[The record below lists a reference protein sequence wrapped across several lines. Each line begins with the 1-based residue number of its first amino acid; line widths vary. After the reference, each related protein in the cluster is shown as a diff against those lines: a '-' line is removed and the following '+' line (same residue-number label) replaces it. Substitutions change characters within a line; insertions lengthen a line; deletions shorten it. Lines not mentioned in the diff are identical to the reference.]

1 MATRAFCAKLASAAT
16 SGIYGIIPIVMIHSG
31 TTLPHAILPTLTSFG
46 QEFYPHE
53 SILALKLA
61 DKSNI
66 NDRSTLT
73 ERIATL
79 LPQASPT
86 TRRRVAAKFIQRYL
100 SGSRSRIQPPPHE
113 QPFVRLV
120 ARHRHI
126 PTQIELLYYQ
136 LTKTDTIVGALAR
149 ELFYPVCVE
158 NRPPAGC
165 DDTEFAALNGSQL
178 LAVSPLV
185 TRSFILQYARLH
197 WNFAN
202 RSSIDRSLRVLQG
215 TGLIARER
223 MTEWHGH
230 PIAFRLSDHD
240 VSPVTFIYALY
251 DEWLNQ
257 PGTAAGANSHL
268 LEYSDLL
275 AAGFVRT
282 LLLSPAQVEEHC
294 ETARRHQLLV
304 RQSNGLRLVFNNL
317 NDVVSALLSK
327 AL

>member
-1 MATRAFCAKLASAAT
+1 MTF
-16 SGIYGIIPIVMIHSG
+16 SGITSPS
-31 TTLPHAILPTLTSFG
+31 LKSFG

-53 SILALKLA
+53 AILALKLA

-66 NDRSTLT
+66 GDRRLLT
-73 ERIATL
+73 ERIAAL
-79 LPQASPT
+79 LPQESEG

-100 SGSRSRIQPPPHE
+100 SGTRHSIQPLPHE
-113 QPFVRLV
+113 QPFARLA

-136 LTKTDTIVGALAR
+136 LTKTDALVGALAR

-158 NRPPAGC
+158 NHPPSGC
-165 DDTEFAALNGSQL
+165 DETEFAALNGSQL
-178 LAVSPLV
+178 VAVSPLL
-185 TRSFILQYARLH
+185 TRAFILAYCKTH
-197 WNFAN
+197 WNFTN

-215 TGLIARER
+215 AGVIARER

-251 DEWLNQ
+251 DEWLPRVSNG
-257 PGTAAGANSHL
+257 PVLEHAALHSSN
-268 LEYSDLL
+268 
-275 AAGFVRT
+275 FVRT
-282 LLLSPAQVEEHC
+282 LLLSPEQVEEHC

-304 RQSNGLRLVFNNL
+304 RQSNGLRLVFTDL
-317 NDVVSALLSK
+317 NQLVSALLSK
-327 AL
+327 AI